1 MNRAVPILCV
11 VVAAELV
18 GAAAL
23 LGWWAVAP
31 PSPSAAPEPPRPEMS
46 FLDSVTAA
54 EIRQRQA
61 EVAADRAEDW
71 RALAEIYVLYGFFAE
86 ADVCCRRAA
95 ALDPSSFWTYFW
107 WGTALSRLGE
117 TEASSEKFRAAV
129 DVAEGPLADVTWYCI
144 GLNLLREE
152 NPSEAETAFRT
163 APGYPPADYELAK
176 LLVRSD
182 RAAEAVPLLDHLIE
196 NHPQRQKYYQL
207 RSRAARQPGDR
218 DAAAQV
224 LDRAYLAPE
233 VLSSDELTGFLEEQI
248 GRHGLDV
255 WIEEGRRF
263 LAEGAVA
270 EAAARLREALGVEW
284 RQEAA
289 DLLAHAELQLGHP
302 DEAVR
307 VLNEAIARS
316 SPLPERLVALG
327 NAYQMQ
333 HDYDRARQA
342 WERSVRLRPNKAAH
356 ERLAEHFAQRGD
368 EQAATRHRALA
379 LLAAGIAALR
389 NHELETAENDLQQSV
404 ELAPQQAHAWYHL
417 GECRRL
423 LGETEAAQTAFR
435 QCLTINPDHGR
446 AQRSLD
452 RLLASPRPG

>member
-31 PSPSAAPEPPRPEMS
+31 SSPPAPEPPRPEMS

-54 EIRQRQA
+54 EIRERQ
-61 EVAADRAEDW
+61 EQLAADRAEDW

-95 ALDPSSFWTYFW
+95 ALDPDSFWTYFW

-117 TEASSEKFRAAV
+117 TQASSEQFRAAV
-129 DVAEGPLADVTWYCI
+129 EVADGPLADVTWYCI

-152 NPSEAETAFRT
+152 NPQDAEKAFRT
-163 APGYPPADYELAK
+163 APGYAPADYELAK

-182 RAAEAVPLLDHLIE
+182 RAADAVPLLDRLIQD
-196 NHPQRQKYYQL
+196 HPQRQKYCQL
-207 RSRAARQPGDR
+207 RSHAARQLGDSE
-218 DAAAQV
+218 AAADF
-224 LDRAYLAPE
+224 LDRADFATE

-255 WIEEGRRF
+255 WIEEGRRLF
-263 LAEGAVA
+263 AEGAVA
-270 EAAARLREALGVEW
+270 EAAARLRETLEVEW

-289 DLLAHAELQLGHP
+289 DLLAHAALQLGHP
-302 DEAVR
+302 DEAIR
-307 VLNEAIARS
+307 VVKEAIARS
-316 SPLPERLVALG
+316 SPTPERLVVLG
-327 NAYQMQ
+327 DAYQMR
-333 HDYDRARQA
+333 HEYDHAREV
-342 WERSVRLRPNKAAH
+342 WERSARLRLHPAAH
-356 ERLAEHFAQRGD
+356 ERLAAHFAQRGD
-368 EQAATRHRALA
+368 EQSATRHRALA
-379 LLAAGIAALR
+379 SLATGIAALR
-389 NHELETAENDLQQSV
+389 RHELETAEKELQQAV

-417 GECRRL
+417 GECRRW
-423 LGETEAAQTAFR
+423 LGEREAAEIAYR
-435 QCLTINPDHGR
+435 RCLTIDPDHGR

-452 RLLASPRPG
+452 RLRSSPSPG